1 MQSLRFWCVLKSAT
15 ALDWFGKFA
24 DQRRVSFT
32 TFQQCQWPLWGE
44 KDRSEIFLLSKPPK
58 NYWSFM
64 KLHTLATNSCFDW
77 LTCNRIQSCLEQNVQ
92 RPRYES
98 ETLDKCQWCTQA
110 LFQTLWQDIFGR
122 LVVQNSLARYLV
134 LNTYTFERRD
144 IHSILSS

>member
-1 MQSLRFWCVLKSAT
+1 MSWNLQQHSIGLASLLIKEEFPLQHFNNASGLFEVKRT
-15 ALDWFGKFA
+15 AVKF
-24 DQRRVSFT
+24 S
-32 TFQQCQWPLWGE
+32 
-44 KDRSEIFLLSKPPK
+44 LLSKPPK